1 MADVETVRYPITTGT
16 LLASNHKRFFWFLN
30 TEGWTFIQQIHN
42 TIIHTYTGIVY
53 ISEGAQKS
61 NVIGT
66 HKILYLADEISV
78 ESER

>member
-42 TIIHTYTGIVY
+42 TIILYNIVY
-53 ISEGAQKS
+53 ILEGAQKS
-61 NVIGT
+61 KVIGK
-66 HKILYLADEISV
+66 HKTLYLADEISV
-78 ESER
+78 ESEG